1 MHELGIVYHVIKEVE
16 KVGEENSLTKVASVT
31 LQVGEV
37 SGVVPMF
44 LTDCWKWSV
53 EKSPLLKGSELKF
66 ETIEAVTFCENC
78 EKTYSTMEHKKI
90 CPHCGSNRTYL
101 LTGNELFIKE
111 VEAS

>member
-16 KVGEENSLTKVASVT
+16 KVGEENSLTGISAVT

-44 LTDCWKWSV
+44 LSDCWKWSV
-53 EKSPLLKGSELKF
+53 AKSPLLKDSELKF

-90 CPHCGSNRTYL
+90 CPHCGSDRTYL

-111 VEAS
+111 VEAF